1 MCNSENCN
9 PVQKQEKHANS
20 MILLCGAI
28 LIISPL
34 IMADDTIQ
42 RKVAF
47 TGINKH
53 RHLSLTMP
61 PLISMDAHMRGNFLV
76 NLVTWVAYTIRAPML
91 RYVLRQA
98 LR

>member
-9 PVQKQEKHANS
+9 PVRKQKKHANS

-34 IMADDTIQ
+34 IMADDTIR
-42 RKVAF
+42 RKEAF

-61 PLISMDAHMRGNFLV
+61 LLISMDVHMRVNFLV
-76 NLVTWVAYTIRAPML
+76 KLVTWVAYTISAPML
-91 RYVLRQA
+91 RYVLRQV